1 MFFSWLEQRKSD
13 CFFLEV
19 MNFSARCM
27 GYLDLQ
33 VCSSIMSL
41 HGSHSACSIY
51 LLPTIGR
58 HCCLWCLIDSSQMAK
73 PAAER
78 TPSQQRSLDQLIT
91 DFRKFTESGSNIKRA
106 KFYNNVI
113 RPHLLAV
120 PIDHGRAKALS

>member
-1 MFFSWLEQRKSD
+1 MLFSWLEQRKSD
-13 CFFLEV
+13 CLFLEL

-41 HGSHSACSIY
+41 HGCHSACSIC

-58 HCCLWCLIDSSQMAK
+58 HCCLWCLIDSSQMAN
-73 PAAER
+73 PAAGK

-91 DFRKFTESGSNIKRA
+91 DFRKFTESGSNIKGA

-120 PIDHGRAKALS
+120 PIDNIKAKALS